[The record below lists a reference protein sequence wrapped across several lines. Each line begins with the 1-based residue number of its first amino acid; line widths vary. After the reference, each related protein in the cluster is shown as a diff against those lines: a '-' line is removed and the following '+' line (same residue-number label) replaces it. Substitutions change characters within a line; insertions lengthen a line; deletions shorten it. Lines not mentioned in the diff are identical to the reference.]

1 MGIFDW
7 SSKGTVVS
15 KYIWIFVVLSLGLT
29 ILTVLVWY
37 LATRTIK
44 KKDDGAFEE
53 LGMTGSE
60 TS

>member
-15 KYIWIFVVLSLGLT
+15 KYIWIFIVLSLGLT
-29 ILTVLVWY
+29 VITVLVWY
-37 LATRTIK
+37 LATHAKK

-53 LGMTGSE
+53 LGMRGSE